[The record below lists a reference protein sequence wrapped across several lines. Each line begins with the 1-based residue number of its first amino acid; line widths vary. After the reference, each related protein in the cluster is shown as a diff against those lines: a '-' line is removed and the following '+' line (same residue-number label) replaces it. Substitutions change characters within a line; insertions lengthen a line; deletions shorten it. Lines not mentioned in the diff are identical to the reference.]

1 LGYPFY
7 KYNTYKF
14 RKYLGNGRPDD
25 HLFLLSEW
33 QKDELG
39 GAQSATR
46 QEKLLFQFDGDGKPK
61 TKKRG
66 FRLRLWPLF

>member
-1 LGYPFY
+1 V
-7 KYNTYKF
+7 
-14 RKYLGNGRPDD
+14 
-25 HLFLLSEW
+25 

-61 TKKRG
+61 SKKRG
-66 FRLRLWPLF
+66 FRLRLWPLFLNHANFYLLTTVKAT